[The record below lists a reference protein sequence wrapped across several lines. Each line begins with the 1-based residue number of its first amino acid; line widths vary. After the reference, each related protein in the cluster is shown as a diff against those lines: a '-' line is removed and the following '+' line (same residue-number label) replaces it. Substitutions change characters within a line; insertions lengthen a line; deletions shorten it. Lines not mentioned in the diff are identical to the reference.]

1 MPDIQFEIKK
11 VQRSIK
17 ECAKSGNIGAAKIA
31 RLVFPTPCLMPM
43 PTSAAVQEVRR
54 LAVRRLGVLA
64 KEIVRSNKAI
74 TRLTTNKAHMMSI
87 SNSLT
92 EQLGE
97 EWCIFSVL
105 TADRL
110 V

>member
-43 PTSAAVQEVRR
+43 PTSAAVQEREIPLEAHFA
-54 LAVRRLGVLA
+54 LATCPSAARAVGRGGWVDV
-64 KEIVRSNKAI
+64 K
-74 TRLTTNKAHMMSI
+74 
-87 SNSLT
+87 
-92 EQLGE
+92 GE
-97 EWCIFSVL
+97 MICFAQEN
-105 TADRL
+105 AAE
-110 V
+110 